1 MTSRILLQAA
11 LAAALS
17 ISVAC
22 GDGTGPD
29 DNEGNA
35 TLTGT
40 VRAAAGAAALE
51 GAIVSIG
58 TLQATSDA
66 AGHFELAGIRA
77 GAATVRANR
86 PGFTEA
92 TAEVTIAPGPN
103 ARDFSL
109 AAKEIYDI
117 GTLVAY
123 VPGGAGPLRG
133 AIIALGGPVTSG
145 FVTGGPLVTND
156 PVLEQSLQSLGAS
169 LRSQAR
175 SSRLALIGS
184 ETVNVPNTPA
194 SDDALLAALGT
205 IGDQS
210 GHPELAGARVLMF
223 GLSAGSREAGG
234 MAARNPGRTIG
245 LLLRVPV
252 AAPSLSSADALAVP
266 AFLMQ
271 AELDAVADN
280 AAIQGIFA
288 DNRTRGARWAL
299 AVEPG
304 VGHGT
309 ATDAGNAAGLGW
321 ISAVLARLPATAGAP
336 LVDFA
341 ESAGWLGDGT
351 TLQIAPWADYTG
363 NRAAASWHLSEH
375 AALIWKGLGAGGGG

>member
-1 MTSRILLQAA
+1 MTSRILLRAA
-11 LAAALS
+11 VAAALS

-29 DNEGNA
+29 DNQGNA

-40 VRAAAGAAALE
+40 VRAVAGSAPLE

-58 TLQATSDA
+58 TRQATSDA
-66 AGHFELAGIRA
+66 AGHFELTGLQA

-86 PGFTEA
+86 PGFAEA
-92 TAEVTIAPGPN
+92 TAELTIAPGAN
-103 ARDFSL
+103 SRDFSL
-109 AAKEIYDI
+109 AVKEVYDI
-117 GTLVAY
+117 GTLAAY

-133 AIIALGGPVTSG
+133 AIIVLGGPVTSG
-145 FVTGGPLVTND
+145 FVTGDPLVTTD
-156 PVLEQSLQSLGAS
+156 PLLEQSLQSLGAS

-175 SSRLALIGS
+175 ASRVALIGS
-184 ETVNVPNTPA
+184 ETINMPNTPA

-205 IGDQS
+205 IGNQS
-210 GHPELAGARVLMF
+210 GHPELAGAPVLMF

-234 MAARNPGRTIG
+234 LAARNPGRTIG

-271 AELDAVADN
+271 AELDVPAVND
-280 AAIQGIFA
+280 AIQGIFA

-304 VGHGT
+304 VGHST
-309 ATDAGNAAGLGW
+309 ATDIGNGAAMSW
-321 ISAVLARLPATAGAP
+321 ISVVLARLPSTAGSP
-336 LVDFA
+336 LVDFP
-341 ESAGWLGDGT
+341 ESAGWLGDGVS
-351 TLQIAPWADYTG
+351 LQIAPWADYTG
-363 NRAAASWHLSEH
+363 DRTTASWHLSED
-375 AALIWKGLGAGGGG
+375 AALIWKALGTVGGG